1 MQEVAPVEK
10 DQREPLMDVLRG
22 FAILG
27 IFIANLHY
35 MSMYHP
41 EKQGAFFSKFD
52 DTVEYLQSLLIEG
65 KFYSIFSIL
74 FGWGVSMQMSKVRAA
89 GMSGTR
95 FTKRRLGFMF
105 LLGFLH
111 ALFLW
116 TGDIVAFYAAIGFIL
131 LYFQNKSN
139 RRILRWAMALI
150 LLPIPLYMMKMLWAP
165 SNYFTYLFDDA
176 GDWLQMNVAH
186 LDPGYDIMDAEVV
199 TSWTELWKL
208 NVGGIFYRISDL
220 LFTSR
225 IPKVLGLFL
234 IGFMIGR
241 GGYYKKLLAN
251 QSLMMKITAICFSL
265 GLFFNSLMARY
276 TPNVVQYYNL
286 RISGLYQTIAYA
298 FGVAPLAIAYMTSI
312 ALLFENASFKRVLML
327 LRPAGQM
334 AFTNYILQSLLGIL
348 IFQGIGLNL
357 GGEFGPLAWT
367 ILAIV
372 IFMLQII
379 LSHIWLKKFRHGPVE
394 WLWRCMTYGSIQ
406 PFRKSSLTHVATTEE
421 Q

>member
-1 MQEVAPVEK
+1 MQHASPIGH

-41 EKQGAFFSKFD
+41 EKEGVFFSKFD
-52 DTVEYLQSLLIEG
+52 DTVEYLQALLIDG

-74 FGWGVSMQMSKVRAA
+74 FGWGISMQMSKVRGA
-89 GMSGTR
+89 GISGTQFAR
-95 FTKRRLGFMF
+95 KRLGFML
-105 LLGFLH
+105 LLGLMH

-116 TGDIVAFYAAIGFIL
+116 TGDIVAFYAVIGFLL
-131 LYFQNKSN
+131 LYFQNRSN
-139 RRILRWAMALI
+139 RRILRWSVALI
-150 LLPIPLYMMKMLWAP
+150 LLPIPLYMMKMLWPP

-176 GDWLQMNVAH
+176 GDWLQMSVAH

-208 NVGGIFYRISDL
+208 NLGGIFYRISDL

-234 IGFMIGR
+234 LGFMIGR

-265 GLFFNSLMARY
+265 GLFFNALMARY

-286 RISGLYQTIAYA
+286 RVSGLYQTITYA
-298 FGVAPLAIAYMTSI
+298 FGVAPLAIAYMTTI
-312 ALLFENASFKRVLML
+312 ALIFENAAVKKILMFFQ
-327 LRPAGQM
+327 PVGQM

-348 IFQGIGLNL
+348 IFQGIGLNW

-367 ILAIV
+367 ILAILIFLLQV
-372 IFMLQII
+372 IF
-379 LSHIWLKKFRHGPVE
+379 SFFWLRLFRHGPVE
-394 WLWRCMTYGSIQ
+394 WLWRSLTYGSLQ
-406 PFRKSSLTHVATTEE
+406 PFRKINSDSSATTE
-421 Q
+421 